1 MRLEGLT
8 AEHDTLERKRKLAEE
23 NYLRYEERKEQARIA
38 NALDLEQLLHVSI
51 VEPAKEPAL
60 PAERPIAMVMLVGLL
75 VGSCTGVGAALV
87 RDRQNRAVTSAAE
100 IAALTGLPVLSTA
113 PEVTKR

>member
-1 MRLEGLT
+1 LARNL
-8 AEHDTLERKRKLAEE
+8 KLAEE

-38 NALDLEQLLHVSI
+38 SALDLQQLLHVSI

-60 PAERPIAMVMLVGLL
+60 PDERYDAVFVVLGFLL
-75 VGSCTGVGAALV
+75 ASCSGVGAAV
-87 RDRQNRAVTSAAE
+87 ARDRQRRRVGSAAE

-113 PEVTKR
+113 EMARR